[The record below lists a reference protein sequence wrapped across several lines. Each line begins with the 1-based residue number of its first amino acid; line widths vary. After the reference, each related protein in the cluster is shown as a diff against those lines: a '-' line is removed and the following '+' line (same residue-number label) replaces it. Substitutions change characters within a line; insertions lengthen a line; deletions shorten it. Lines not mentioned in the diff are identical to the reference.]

1 MFCRNPSKKAKAKKK
16 GGKSEVCTSL
26 KAQKSAF

>member
-1 MFCRNPSKKAKAKKK
+1 MFAKILPKKQKQKKK
-16 GGKSEVCTSL
+16 GKSEVCTSL

>member
-1 MFCRNPSKKAKAKKK
+1 MFCRNPSEKAKAKKK
-16 GGKSEVCTSL
+16 GKSEVCTSL